1 MGSACST
8 REIALKKILSQPE
21 DLERM
26 GESEGV
32 FILCSLKM
40 SFTFVKIVIKKGH
53 AKQQAT

>member
-40 SFTFVKIVIKKGH
+40 SFT
-53 AKQQAT
+53 